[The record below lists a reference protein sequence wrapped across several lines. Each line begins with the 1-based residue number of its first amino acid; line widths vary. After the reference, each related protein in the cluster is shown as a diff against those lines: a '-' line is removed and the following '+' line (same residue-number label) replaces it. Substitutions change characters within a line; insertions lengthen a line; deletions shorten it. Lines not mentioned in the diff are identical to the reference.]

1 MNRNVL
7 AVWVFAVFAWFLSG
21 NAPAEEPTWK
31 AGTAKVKITP
41 QQPLWLAGYASRD
54 HAAEGTLHDLWVK
67 VLALEAPDGQRAVIV
82 TSDLLGFPQAIA
94 ARICQE
100 LPTQCGLARSQI
112 MLTSS
117 HTHSGPVLAG
127 ALEDC
132 YPLDQQQK
140 TRIAEYSAQL
150 ATRTVT
156 CVAQALSCMKPATV
170 WAGDGEAT
178 FAVNRRNNREAEV
191 LKLREAGK
199 PPTGPVDHS
208 VPVLAVR
215 DLNGRLQ
222 AAVFGY
228 ACHNTTLSDYQ
239 WCGDYAG
246 FAQIAVEQKH
256 PGALAMF
263 YSGCGADQNP
273 IPRRSVELAQSY
285 GSRLAQAVDEIL
297 AKPMTPIVPAVAT
310 AFATVDLDFRPLP
323 AESELVALA
332 KTGGYRA
339 RWAQRM
345 LALTAQSQAPPKT
358 YPYPVQVWK
367 LGKDRLWIA
376 LGGEVVVDYAL
387 TLKTHYGAPT
397 WVAGYS
403 NDVMAYIPSRRIWN
417 EGGYEQGAFQ
427 VYGLPAEGWTADVEQ
442 RVLEGVEQLV
452 RQVNR

>member
-7 AVWVFAVFAWFLSG
+7 AAWVFAVCVCVLSG

-31 AGTAKVKITP
+31 AGRAKVKITP

-67 VLALEAPDGQRAVIV
+67 VLALEAPGGQRAVIV

-100 LPTQCGLARSQI
+100 LHTRCGLARSQI

-140 TRIAEYSAQL
+140 TRIAEYSANL
-150 ATRTVT
+150 AAKTVT
-156 CVAQALSCMKPATV
+156 CVTQAISSMKSATV
-170 WAGDGEAT
+170 WAGEGEAT

-191 LKLREAGK
+191 PKLREAGK
-199 PPTGPVDHS
+199 PLQGPVDHS

-215 DLNGRLQ
+215 DLNDRLL
-222 AAVFGY
+222 AVVFGY

-246 FAQIAVEQKH
+246 FAQITVEQKY
-256 PGALAMF
+256 PDALAMF
-263 YSGCGADQNP
+263 YEGCGADQNP

-285 GSRLAQAVDEIL
+285 GSQLTQAVNEVL
-297 AKPMTPIVPAVAT
+297 AKPMAPIIPAVAT

-323 AESELVALA
+323 AESELKALT
-332 KTGGYRA
+332 KTGDYRA
-339 RWAQRM
+339 RWARRM
-345 LALTAQSQAPPKT
+345 LSFAAQPQAVPKS
-358 YPYPVQVWK
+358 YPYPIQVWR

-387 TLKTHYGAPT
+387 KLKAHYGAPT

-403 NDVMAYIPSRRIWN
+403 NDVMAYIPSRRIWD
-417 EGGYEQGAFQ
+417 EGGYEQGAFE
-427 VYGLPAEGWTADVEQ
+427 VYGLPAQGWTGDVEQ
-442 RVLEGVEQLV
+442 RVLQGVEQLV
-452 RQVNR
+452 RQVSR